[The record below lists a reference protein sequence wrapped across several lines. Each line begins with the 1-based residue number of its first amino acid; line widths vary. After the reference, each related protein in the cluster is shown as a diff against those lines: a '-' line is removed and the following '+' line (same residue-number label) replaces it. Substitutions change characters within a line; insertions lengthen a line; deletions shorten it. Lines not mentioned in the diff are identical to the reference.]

1 MASIIAQSTKFAY
14 YRNQSVEYRYMKRDQ
29 GGFTVVEALAGLAA
43 AAVLILI
50 SLSLTRLTSQIV
62 SNTRRYLVVNSSA
75 FAKMQEYETK
85 TFDNI
90 AVGVAPDY
98 EIEDFSSSLS
108 SINSPKIKS
117 PVAKVYSEPIS
128 GSLRKVRV
136 VVSYES
142 GGVNRFIEYATYI
155 QLGGVGR

>member
-1 MASIIAQSTKFAY
+1 
-14 YRNQSVEYRYMKRDQ
+14 MKRDQ
-29 GGFTVVEALAGLAA
+29 GGFTVAEALAGLAA

-62 SNTRRYLVVNSSA
+62 TNTRRYLVVNAAA

-90 AVGVAPDY
+90 AVGTSPTY
-98 EIEDFSSSLS
+98 EIEDFSASLTA
-108 SINSPKIKS
+108 ITSPKIKS
-117 PVAKVYSEPIS
+117 PVAKVYSEPVS
-128 GSLRKVRV
+128 GSLRKVRIL
-136 VVSYES
+136 VSYES
-142 GGVNRFIEYATYI
+142 GGVSRFIEYATFI